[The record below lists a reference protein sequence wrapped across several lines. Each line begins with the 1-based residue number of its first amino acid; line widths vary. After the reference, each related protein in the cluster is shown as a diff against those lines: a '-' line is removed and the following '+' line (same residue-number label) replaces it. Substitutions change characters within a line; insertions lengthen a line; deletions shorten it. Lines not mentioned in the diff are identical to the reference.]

1 MRLDLADLQL
11 FMCIVETG
19 SITQGAIKAHL
30 ALASASERLRLMEA
44 DIGVALLL
52 RHPRGVT
59 LTGAGETLA
68 KYARPLLDQHQQLR
82 RELRTFASGARG
94 TLKLYANTSALT
106 AFLPARLAPWL
117 ASHPDVHIELEER
130 TSADSVS
137 LLLAGSGNAGI
148 VSDAVDTRGLTTEP
162 IADDHLVVIVPPDHT
177 GYGKP
182 AVSFT
187 DVIHEHFVGLYPGS
201 ALQDHIC
208 AHASALG
215 NDLTIRVRMSTFE
228 GLCEMVE
235 KGIGLGIVPAVIADK
250 YHSRFRYHTR
260 ALSDCWAR
268 RTLCICYRSW
278 QALEPGMKILVRH
291 LTSA

>member
-44 DIGVALLL
+44 DVGVPLLV

-68 KYARPLLDQHQQLR
+68 KYARPLLEQHQQLR
-82 RELRTFASGARG
+82 RELKTFASGVRG

-130 TSADSVS
+130 TSEDIIA

-148 VSDAVDTRGLTTEP
+148 VSDAVDTSGLTTEP
-162 IADDHLVVIVPPDHT
+162 IANDHLVVIVPPGHT
-177 GYGKP
+177 AYGKQ

-187 DVIHEHFVGLYPGS
+187 DIIHEPFVGLYPGS

-208 AHASALG
+208 THAGALG
-215 NDLTIRVRMSTFE
+215 NDLNLRVRMSTFE

-235 KGIGLGIVPAVIADK
+235 KGIGFGIVPAVIADK
-250 YHSRFRYHTR
+250 YHSRFRFHSLT
-260 ALSDCWAR
+260 LSDRWAR

-278 QALEPGMKILVRH
+278 QALDPGMKSLVRH
-291 LTSA
+291 LKTA